1 MRSITALIVV
11 FFLAG
16 SALAQPGQPGKV
28 IVKFCPPALIDIVT
42 MPTIQ
47 GGVEVK
53 LPHRLSWYTEAGI
66 KYLNIDKPDTSFI
79 GSGGFKL
86 KTEIRC
92 YLLPSKRY
100 RRYNLP
106 AKEDGQYVAVN
117 AFYNYDTYNTQINYS
132 LNKDNTTPRKDC
144 FGVRKKVYGLNGV
157 LGWERAYSG
166 RWMLD
171 VYGGVGVRFRY
182 VNTASKEFNPDRDEL
197 LHGIDLNIHD
207 IRNKVDSKDGFSST
221 ANLTLGFRIGYRL

>member
-1 MRSITALIVV
+1 MRSILALFVV
-11 FFLAG
+11 LFLAG
-16 SALAQPGQPGKV
+16 SAEAQPGKV
-28 IVKFCPPALIDIVT
+28 ILKFCPPALIDIVS

-53 LPHRLSWYTEAGI
+53 LPHRMSWYTEAGI
-66 KYLNIDKPDTSFI
+66 KYLNFPKPDTSFI

-86 KTEIRC
+86 KTEIRY

-100 RRYNLP
+100 RGYNIP

-117 AFYNYDTYNTQINYS
+117 AFYNYNTYNTQINYF
-132 LNKDNTTPRKDC
+132 LNKDNSTPRKDC

-157 LGWERAYSG
+157 LGWERAFSG
-166 RWMLD
+166 RWIVD

-182 VNTASKEFNPDRDEL
+182 VNTVNKEFNADRDEL
-197 LHGIDLNIHD
+197 LHATDLNVRD
-207 IRNKVDSKDGFSST
+207 ISNKVDSKDGFSST